1 MGISK
6 IVENNMCTEDEMQ
19 KASKLCSDDSEEVT
33 EDSKPQVS
41 SFKYQKPSKVL
52 SRFLVCVIK

>member
-6 IVENNMCTEDEMQ
+6 IVENNMCTEDEMP

-41 SFKYQKPSKVL
+41 SFKYQKPSKV